1 MHGLPVIFMENEKK
15 RKRIE
20 TGGILVAIFFV
31 LVGGLSILYEV
42 SPLTGLVNLFDLWP
56 LFLVG
61 LGIWIILKS
70 LNQERISVVILAVIL
85 IVAVYSAF
93 PKAQPFH
100 EYTDE
105 QGIPPGVTNMDVF
118 MNFVLGNVTVGATS
132 DALFDIEGYQ
142 SPTTIRVS
150 VEGNTAYVN
159 LSLEKSFQ
167 PIEQSHNEY
176 LILLNDRLPLAFTGK
191 MALSTCTIDLSELNV
206 ETFTLD
212 SGLGT
217 FDIIFGETNTDATVD
232 VGLCTGNIFVPQ
244 SVGVKLVYS
253 KGVASLSV
261 PSDWIHSGNEYK
273 SPNYDT
279 ATYKINLVIDFGMGM
294 ITVSYV

>member
-1 MHGLPVIFMENEKK
+1 MENEKK
-15 RKRIE
+15 RKRVE
-20 TGGILVAIFFV
+20 TGGILVAVFFI
-31 LVGGLSILYEV
+31 LVGGLSILYDV

-70 LNQERISVVILAVIL
+70 LNQERVSVVILVVIL

-93 PKAQPFH
+93 PRAQPFY
-100 EYTDE
+100 EYTEE
-105 QGIPPGVTNMDVF
+105 QAVPPGVTNIDVF
-118 MNFVLGNVTVGATS
+118 MNFVLGTLTVGGTP
-132 DALFDIEGYQ
+132 DALFEIEGYQ
-142 SPTTIRVS
+142 SPSTMRVS
-150 VEGNTAYVN
+150 VEGDTAHVN

-176 LILLNDRLPLAFTGK
+176 EILLNNRLPLNLTGE
-191 MALSTCTIDLSELNV
+191 MVLSTCTLDLSELNLK
-206 ETFTLD
+206 TFTLD

-217 FDIIFGETNTDATVD
+217 FDIIFGETNTDATLD
-232 VGLCTGNIFVPQ
+232 MGLGTGNIYIPQ

-253 KGVASLSV
+253 KGVATLSV
-261 PSDWIHSGNEYK
+261 PSGWIHSGNQYK

-279 ATYKINLVIDFGMGM
+279 ATYKINLVIDVGMGM